1 MLKKISLLVSLV
13 MILSL
18 SCVAF
23 ATDGADLLTA
33 TPAEVSGEVSD
44 ETTSGEIAEVS
55 GDENKEEVSGEVSGE
70 EVSGETAESGENTPS
85 TPDTTTPDTT
95 TDDEPAKA
103 NNTVVGAIIAIVI
116 VIAVVAIVYVIQK
129 K

>member
-33 TPAEVSGEVSD
+33 TPAEVSGEVSG

-55 GDENKEEVSGEVSGE
+55 GDENKEVSGEVSGE

>member
-13 MILSL
+13 MIFSL

-23 ATDGADLLTA
+23 ATESADLLA
-33 TPAEVSGEVSD
+33 APAQTEISGEVSGDEVSGEV
-44 ETTSGEIAEVS
+44 
-55 GDENKEEVSGEVSGE
+55 
-70 EVSGETAESGENTPS
+70 VSGETTPSGEVNNNTTPS
-85 TPDTTTPDTT
+85 TNPDTDNGEAT
-95 TDDEPAKA
+95 ES

-116 VIAVVAIVYVIQK
+116 VFAVVAIVYVIQK

>member
-33 TPAEVSGEVSD
+33 TPAEVSGEVSS

-55 GDENKEEVSGEVSGE
+55 GDENKEVSGEVSGE
-70 EVSGETAESGENTPS
+70 KVSGETAESGENTPS

>member
-13 MILSL
+13 MIFSL

-23 ATDGADLLTA
+23 ATESADLLA
-33 TPAEVSGEVSD
+33 APAQTEISGEVSGELSQ
-44 ETTSGEIAEVS
+44 
-55 GDENKEEVSGEVSGE
+55 EVSGEVSGDG
-70 EVSGETAESGENTPS
+70 VSGEVISGETTPSGEVNNNTTPS
-85 TPDTTTPDTT
+85 TNPDTDNGEAT
-95 TDDEPAKA
+95 ES

-116 VIAVVAIVYVIQK
+116 VFAVVAIVYVIQK

>member
-13 MILSL
+13 MIFSL

-23 ATDGADLLTA
+23 ATESADLLA
-33 TPAEVSGEVSD
+33 APAQTEISGEVSGELSQ
-44 ETTSGEIAEVS
+44 
-55 GDENKEEVSGEVSGE
+55 EVSGEVSGD
-70 EVSGETAESGENTPS
+70 EVSGEVISGEVISGETTPSGEVNNNTTPS
-85 TPDTTTPDTT
+85 TNPDTDNGEAT
-95 TDDEPAKA
+95 ES

-116 VIAVVAIVYVIQK
+116 VFAVVAIVYVIQK

>member
-33 TPAEVSGEVSD
+33 TPAEVSGEVSG

-55 GDENKEEVSGEVSGE
+55 GDENKEVSGEVSGE
-70 EVSGETAESGENTPS
+70 KVSSETAESGENTPS

>member
-18 SCVAF
+18 SCVVF

-33 TPAEVSGEVSD
+33 TPAEVSGEVSG

-55 GDENKEEVSGEVSGE
+55 GDENKEVSGEVSGE

-95 TDDEPAKA
+95 TDDEPAKS

>member
-55 GDENKEEVSGEVSGE
+55 GDENKEVSGEVSGE

-95 TDDEPAKA
+95 TDDEPAKS

>member
-33 TPAEVSGEVSD
+33 TPAKVSGEVSG
-44 ETTSGEIAEVS
+44 ETISGEIAEVS
-55 GDENKEEVSGEVSGE
+55 GDENKEVSGEVSGE

-95 TDDEPAKA
+95 TDDEPAKS

>member
-33 TPAEVSGEVSD
+33 TPAEVSGEVSG

-55 GDENKEEVSGEVSGE
+55 GDENKEVSGEVSGE

-95 TDDEPAKA
+95 TDDEPAKS

>member
-33 TPAEVSGEVSD
+33 TPAEVSGEVSG

-55 GDENKEEVSGEVSGE
+55 GDENKEVSGEVSGE
-70 EVSGETAESGENTPS
+70 KVSGETAESGENTPS